1 MSYTFSRRDF
11 MKYSAVAAVAVA
23 GSSMFTGCSTSNPN
37 RPYGTYTKNA
47 KCTLT
52 FGGKSGGILGFGGT
66 PDAQTLLAGATYD
79 SNTKTLQLPFEHY
92 AVSQGCSCTAA
103 NYQIDI
109 TDANGKIKSY
119 RNGSDFGD
127 TTPAAKVSITDNGGA
142 AGMKVE
148 TTYSP
153 KITVTGIDFT
163 GAKKV
168 EVRYFPRHNALGREN
183 DTYSDVYAT
192 WNITSLFTTT

>member
-37 RPYGTYTKNA
+37 RPYGTYTKGA
-47 KCTLT
+47 KCSLS

-66 PDAQTLLAGATYD
+66 ADSQTLLASATYD
-79 SNTKTLQLPFEHY
+79 SNTKTLVLPFEHY

-109 TDANGKIKSY
+109 TDAAGKIKSY

-127 TTPAAKVSITDNGGA
+127 TVTTKVSISDNGGA

-148 TTYSP
+148 TTYTST
-153 KITVTGIDFT
+153 ITVTGIDFT
-163 GAKKV
+163 GAEKV
-168 EVRYFPRHNALGREN
+168 EVRYFPRHNALGKEN